1 MGIVVNSYFSGAGLF
16 DIGLSLGGLEV
27 NQSFELDPVCCET
40 QRLNFSHAVRECD
53 ISNKLVLDES
63 GCDVMVGT
71 YPCTK
76 YSTAADIH
84 GTRTGDELFL
94 HFFRH
99 IAIKKP
105 EVYVIE
111 NVPGMKKF
119 PVVMEAMT
127 KLPDYYVSVFCPV
140 KAETWL
146 PQRRDRLI
154 IIGSKKVFNW
164 REPEQGKR
172 LSLKDVIES
181 NPEIEVPEYV
191 YKRLKGGYRDLP
203 IISDPEKDDIAPTCM
218 AHYAKDK
225 GTRLVRD
232 RAFPGEYRPYTVKE
246 FARLQGVPDSY
257 KFSGTDNQK
266 YKMIGNG
273 VAVPVGE
280 WVAGE
285 IRRYF
290 N

>member
-1 MGIVVNSYFSGAGLF
+1 MNIITNSYFSGAGLF
-16 DIGLSLGGLEV
+16 VIGLSLGGLEV

-40 QRLNFSHAVRECD
+40 QRLNFSRTIRECN
-53 ISNKLVLDES
+53 ISNKLVLDEED
-63 GCDVMVGT
+63 CDVMVGI

-76 YSTAADIH
+76 YSTASDIH

-119 PVVMEAMT
+119 LVVMEAMT
-127 KLPDYYVSVFCPV
+127 KLPDYYVSVFYPA
-140 KAETWL
+140 KAETWF

-154 IIGSKKVFNW
+154 IKGSKKVFNW

-172 LSLKDVIES
+172 LKLKDVIES

-191 YKRLKGGYRDLP
+191 YKRLNGGYRDLP

-232 RAFPGEYRPYTVKE
+232 RVYPSEVRPYTVRE
-246 FARLQGVPDSY
+246 YGRLQGVPDW
-257 KFSGTDNQK
+257 F
-266 YKMIGNG
+266 
-273 VAVPVGE
+273 
-280 WVAGE
+280 
-285 IRRYF
+285 
-290 N
+290 